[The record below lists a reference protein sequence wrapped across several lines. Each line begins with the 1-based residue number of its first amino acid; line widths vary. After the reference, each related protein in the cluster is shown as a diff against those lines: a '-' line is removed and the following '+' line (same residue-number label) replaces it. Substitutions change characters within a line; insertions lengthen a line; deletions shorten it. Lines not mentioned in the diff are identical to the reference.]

1 MLITRAS
8 ISLQCRNGP
17 LPIIESSDPVDRE
30 VDFVPPKAPHDP
42 RHFICG
48 TVHPGKNFLLDFHH
62 YSLSYDSTA
71 VDSLCNAKIVMD

>member
-1 MLITRAS
+1 MLIIRAS
-8 ISLQCRNGP
+8 ICLQRRNGP

-48 TVHPGKNFLLDFHH
+48 TVHPGKNF
-62 YSLSYDSTA
+62 
-71 VDSLCNAKIVMD
+71 